1 VALASNVCLTELS
14 AELLP
19 TDRQANWQDAGTDNG
34 IPSYNVGI
42 DATDA
47 AYGATG
53 DGVTDD
59 TTAIQQ
65 AIDACPA
72 GSAVFLPDGIYLLT
86 DTLTIN
92 KSIVLR
98 GESMLGTVLKMNHS
112 GHGIYIGTYANSSA
126 ELSLSANAPRG
137 TTTLQLDSIDS
148 NKFVVGR
155 IVELKQ
161 DNDPNVYQVG
171 YKGYESWTDRQT
183 GMTNEITAINGT
195 QVTLKHPL
203 LKDYDL
209 TYSPKLRAQSS
220 VDNAGVET
228 LKIDRILDDPDGTG
242 INVYLY
248 AAKQSWVKDIWSEK
262 AYATHIRL
270 ARSLECEVR
279 GCVVNDKWI
288 DEGGEGYGILVQ
300 DRSTLNLI
308 EDNTCSHV
316 RHSLVVQ
323 TGATAN
329 VFAYNFSRDPNSSV
343 CENCIFSD
351 ISAHGSMANYTL
363 WEGNKG
369 VQIYLDHVHGSNPWN
384 TAFRNYAT
392 KPKSNYAGIQVAE
405 TSKWNSILGNV
416 SGNMLSTGDAI
427 VIDDAVD
434 NVTIVTG
441 NLNGN
446 TGETYWDSN
455 YDTTLPDSLYLTS
468 KPSFL
473 GSKAWPLHGPSIG
486 VIETLPAED
495 RWYTLTNT
503 TAEAEAPV
511 ATTPIGDLEA
521 SLAPVVYY
529 DCSNDGNP
537 NLTDLSGNSLNAT
550 INGAT
555 FTTSSH
561 DDTDALSFDGSSSE
575 VIIPDNAIIDF
586 STNLTLSAWVNLN
599 TLSKDQCIFG
609 KNTSYHLTIYKD
621 GKIGV
626 AFRIDGAWTLHKLS
640 TETIPSNTWTHVATT
655 YDGANM
661 RIYINGIE
669 CGVFAQTGTI
679 NSSNKDLYLGTIW
692 GGYYLDGQLDDI
704 TLFDT
709 SLSPEE
715 IQQLYTGA
723 WLSPVESASVITY
736 QFESGAG
743 STAIDSSG
751 NQLDATLTATTFTS
765 DAIKGNYALSFNGS
779 SSVVQLDDHE
789 RLDMNDAISIS
800 AWVKTNDASKNQC
813 ILGRNTAYYLNLY
826 GSSNGAQLRAGLC
839 IAGSW
844 STKTSSSNAADK
856 IKENEW
862 THVATTY
869 DGSEI
874 VFYVSGIA
882 VSSSSLTGTI
892 DSSNKSLE
900 LGSIWNGYR
909 LDGTLDQV
917 QLFDYALTAQ
927 QVFTLS
933 M

>member
-1 VALASNVCLTELS
+1 MFLSSMITVHLS
-14 AELLP
+14 AELIPADYL
-19 TDRQANWQDAGTDNG
+19 ANWQDAGIDGG
-34 IPSYNVGI
+34 IPDYNVAI
-42 DATDA
+42 NATDA

-53 DGVTDD
+53 DGISDD
-59 TTAIQQ
+59 TAALQS
-65 AIDACPA
+65 AIDACPE
-72 GSAVFLPDGIYLLT
+72 GSAVYLPDGTYLLT

-92 KSIVLR
+92 KGIVLR

-126 ELSLSANAPRG
+126 ELPLSVNAPRG
-137 TTTLQLDSIDS
+137 TSTLQLSSIDS

-161 DNDPNVYQVG
+161 DNDPSIYQIG
-171 YKGYESWTDRQT
+171 YKGYEAWTDRQT
-183 GMTNEITAINGT
+183 GMTNEITAVNGT

-203 LKDYDL
+203 LKDYNL

-228 LKIDRILDDPDGTG
+228 LKIDRILDDPNGTG

-248 AAKQSWVKDIWSEK
+248 SAKQSWVKDIWSEK

-363 WEGNKG
+363 WEGNKS
-369 VQIYLDHVHGSNPWN
+369 VQIFLDHVHGSNPWN

-392 KPKSNYAGIQVAE
+392 KPESNYAGIQVAE
-405 TSKWNSILGNV
+405 TSKWNSIIGNV

-427 VIDDAVD
+427 VVDDAVD
-434 NVTIVTG
+434 ALTIVTG
-441 NLNGN
+441 NLNGS
-446 TGETYWDSN
+446 TGEAYWDSN

-473 GSKAWPLHGPSIG
+473 SNKAWPLHGPTIG
-486 VIETLPAED
+486 VLETLPAED

-537 NLTDLSGNSLNAT
+537 NLTDLSGNALNAT
-550 INGAT
+550 INGTT
-555 FTTSSH
+555 FTTASH
-561 DDTDALSFDGSSSE
+561 DGTDALSFDGATSE
-575 VIIPDNAIIDF
+575 IIIPDNAIIDF
-586 STNLTLSAWVNLN
+586 TSNMTLSAWVNLN
-599 TLSKDQCIFG
+599 TTSKDQCIFG
-609 KNTSYHLTIYKD
+609 KNTAYYLTVYKD
-621 GKIGV
+621 GKVGV
-626 AFRIDGAWTLHKLS
+626 GLRINGAWKTHKLS
-640 TETIPSNTWTHVATT
+640 TEEITNNLWTHIATT
-655 YDGANM
+655 YDGANV
-661 RIYINGIE
+661 RIYIDGIE
-669 CGVFAQTGTI
+669 RGVFTQTGTI
-679 NSSNKDLYLGTIW
+679 SSSNKDLYLGTIW
-692 GGYYLDGQLDDI
+692 GGYRLDGALDSI
-704 TLFDT
+704 ALFDT
-709 SLSPEE
+709 ALSAEE
-715 IQQLYTGA
+715 IQQLYTGD
-723 WLSPVESASVITY
+723 WLSPVEPESVITY
-736 QFESGAG
+736 QFESGTG

-751 NQLDATLTATTFTS
+751 NQLDATITAATFTS
-765 DAIKGNYALSFNGS
+765 DSIKEDYALSFNGI

-789 RLDMNDAISIS
+789 KLDINDAISIS

-813 ILGRNTAYYLNLY
+813 ILGRNTAYYLYLY
-826 GSSNGAQLRAGLC
+826 GGTNGARLRAGFR
-839 IAGSW
+839 IAGTW
-844 STKTSSSNAADK
+844 VTKTSSNNAADK
-856 IKENEW
+856 VPANEW

-869 DGSEI
+869 DGSEL
-874 VFYVSGIA
+874 VFYVNGTA
-882 VSSSSLTGTI
+882 VSTSALTGAI
-892 DSSNKSLE
+892 DSTNKSLE
-900 LGSIWNGYR
+900 LGTIWNGFHF
-909 LDGTLDQV
+909 DGALDQV

-927 QVFTLS
+927 QIFALNL
-933 M
+933 